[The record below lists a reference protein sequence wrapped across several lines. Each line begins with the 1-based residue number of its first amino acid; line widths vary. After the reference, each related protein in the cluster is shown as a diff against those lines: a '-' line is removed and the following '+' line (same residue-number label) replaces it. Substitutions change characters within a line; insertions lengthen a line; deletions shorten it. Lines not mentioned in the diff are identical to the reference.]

1 MQAITSRHSLW
12 ILPGLLGVVLVPFS
26 RLCAQQPE
34 RYAVSGHEVAIYN
47 LAGEVTVEAGPGPDV
62 VAQATRGGA
71 DAPKLKVMKSE
82 IDGTPSLRF
91 VYPADHIIYNKLGSG
106 SSTQLRVR
114 DNGTFSDRHDD
125 DEHRNEGRRVT
136 ISGGGSGLD
145 AHADLRITVPMG
157 KQLSVYLAVGKVSVS
172 NVEGNLTIDAA
183 SAPVTTSNTRGDLD
197 IDVGSGDV
205 QVSNSRGDLSV
216 DTGSGAVSL
225 TDVRGENVSV
235 DTGSGQVT
243 GTGVRTGDIGVQ
255 TGSGDIQLA
264 GLIAPQVKLETGSG
278 AVTADVSGE
287 LWALNVETGSGDI
300 TLKVPPT
307 IGAEVD
313 IETSSGEIETDF
325 EVAVTRHARDHM
337 TGRIGDGRGKIDIET
352 GSGGIKLVKG
362 S

>member
-1 MQAITSRHSLW
+1 MQAIHDPASPLDPQS
-12 ILPGLLGVVLVPFS
+12 PLGARPLRPALGPS
-26 RLCAQQPE
+26 SPSAMPSPATRSPYTTWPARC
-34 RYAVSGHEVAIYN
+34 
-47 LAGEVTVEAGPGPDV
+47 TVEAGPGPDV

-71 DAPKLKVMKSE
+71 DAAKLKVMKSE

-91 VYPADHIIYNKLGSG
+91 VYPADRIIYNKLGNG

-114 DNGTFSDRHDD
+114 DDGTFSDRHED

-205 QVSNSRGDLSV
+205 QVTKSRGDLSV

-225 TDVRGENVSV
+225 TDV
-235 DTGSGQVT
+235 
-243 GTGVRTGDIGVQ
+243 
-255 TGSGDIQLA
+255 
-264 GLIAPQVKLETGSG
+264 
-278 AVTADVSGE
+278 
-287 LWALNVETGSGDI
+287 
-300 TLKVPPT
+300 
-307 IGAEVD
+307 
-313 IETSSGEIETDF
+313 
-325 EVAVTRHARDHM
+325 
-337 TGRIGDGRGKIDIET
+337 TGRGCLG
-352 GSGGIKLVKG
+352 
-362 S
+362 